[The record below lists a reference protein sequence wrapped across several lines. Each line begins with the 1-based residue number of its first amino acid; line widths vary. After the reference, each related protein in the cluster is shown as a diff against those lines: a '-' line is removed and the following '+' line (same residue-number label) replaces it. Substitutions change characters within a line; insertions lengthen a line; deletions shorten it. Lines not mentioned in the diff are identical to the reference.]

1 MLCCMNVFKLA
12 HLIILCYYIMM
23 REEAILFI
31 MTIVLQTIK
40 FQKNKIKYYN
50 LQVRVFIN
58 SWLA

>member
-1 MLCCMNVFKLA
+1 MHVFKLA

-23 REEAILFI
+23 REETILFI
-31 MTIVLQTIK
+31 MTIVLQTVK

-58 SWLA
+58 SWLT